1 MMVYPPYCDL
11 CVLGFSGE
19 DEANVAIASRDFLQ
33 LLKEVTSSRFA
44 NEQLI
49 VLGPVPLKVAKVSN
63 KYRYRL
69 ILKCHN
75 TKSLR
80 SMISLLLEEFNE
92 KFKKLEVSVYAD
104 INPET
109 LI

>member
-11 CVLGFSGE
+11 CVVGFVGDNE
-19 DEANVAIASRDFLQ
+19 LNVSQASKTFLQ
-33 LLKEVTSSRFA
+33 MLKSKIKEKYKL
-44 NEQLI
+44 EQLI

-75 TKSLR
+75 TR
-80 SMISLLLEEFNE
+80 SFRNMISELLSEFDI
-92 KFKKLEVSVYAD
+92 KGKKMDVTVYAD

-109 LI
+109 MI